1 MDLHFDNVFKAAVT
15 VVSNEFIDRYMA
27 EANGEYVKEYLYLC
41 RHDGEAVT
49 VGAIADALNHTEA
62 DVKRALN
69 YWKKAGVLKAAAGAP
84 ASESGVG
91 AAGMSAAGSEAGAAG
106 TSAAGAAGAGTSA
119 SGSGAV
125 GASASDAAGASG
137 GRGESRQAERQ
148 AADRNLAE
156 NEMSAA
162 MTVDKPAGE
171 VKRPRCPAK
180 EIARLSGDAEFTQLI
195 YIAQKYMNKTFTPKE
210 CEVFAYLYGTL
221 QMSAELLEYLV
232 EYCAQNDHTSIRY
245 IEKVALDWHARKIL
259 TVEAAESYSRS
270 FTKDSF
276 AVMKAFGLTGRNP
289 GDKEFED
296 IRRWFKEYGFT
307 RELVVEAC
315 NRTME
320 AIHTPSFQYAEQILK
335 DWKSAGV
342 RTMGDVA
349 VMDKNRQTARA
360 QTAKSQTERRSTAG
374 KAANRF
380 HNLEEHGYDYDKM
393 VWNMINPGQGGE

>member
-84 ASESGVG
+84 ASESG
-91 AAGMSAAGSEAGAAG
+91 AGAVG
-106 TSAAGAAGAGTSA
+106 TSAAGAAGAKAPVFETSA
-119 SGSGAV
+119 
-125 GASASDAAGASG
+125 

-349 VMDKNRQTARA
+349 VMDKNRQTSRA